1 MLYLCSADSLNELSV
16 YDTDDDTEEQVSLA
30 RLQHCVNIGI
40 EIVGV
45 DFKVKSGFDVYCTLR
60 EHRMIS
66 GVWLKSRTS
75 WSVRGCVAYR
85 FNDNILTRMQILR
98 SFGGQLV
105 VDIAEICSGLGAGCF
120 SMLKYNLSIVNI
132 VLVLT
137 DDVEFSDATLYGAIG
152 NPGVFYDIR
161 RLSLE
166 YADKFY
172 SAVYYQYEF
181 SIGMAFKQIV
191 DDSSRKAKF
200 RVLLQRG

>member
-16 YDTDDDTEEQVSLA
+16 YDTDDDTEELVSLA
-30 RLQHCVNIGI
+30 RLQNCVNIGI

-45 DFKVKSGFDVYCTLR
+45 DFKIKSGFDVYCTLQ

-105 VDIAEICSGLGAGCF
+105 VDLAEICSGLGPGCF
-120 SMLKYNLSIVNI
+120 SMLRYNLSIVNI
-132 VLVLT
+132 VIVLT
-137 DDVEFSDATLYGAIG
+137 DEVEFSDAALYGAIG
-152 NPGVFYDIR
+152 NPGVFYDIQW
-161 RLSLE
+161 LSFE

-172 SAVYYQYEF
+172 RAVHHQYEF

>member
-16 YDTDDDTEEQVSLA
+16 YDTDDDTEELVSLA
-30 RLQHCVNIGI
+30 RLQNCVNIGI

-45 DFKVKSGFDVYCTLR
+45 DFKIKSGFDVYCTLQ

-85 FNDNILTRMQILR
+85 FNNNILTRMQILR

-105 VDIAEICSGLGAGCF
+105 VDLAEICSGLGPGCF
-120 SMLKYNLSIVNI
+120 SMLRYNLSIVNI
-132 VLVLT
+132 VIVLT
-137 DDVEFSDATLYGAIG
+137 DEVEFSDATLYCAIG

-161 RLSLE
+161 GLSLE
-166 YADKFY
+166 YVDKFY
-172 SAVYYQYEF
+172 RAVHHQYEF

>member
-1 MLYLCSADSLNELSV
+1 MLYLCSADSLNELFI
-16 YDTDDDTEEQVSLA
+16 YDTDDDKEELASLA
-30 RLQHCVNIGI
+30 KLQHCANIGI

-45 DFKVKSGFDVYCTLR
+45 DFEIKSGFDVYCTLQ

-105 VDIAEICSGLGAGCF
+105 VDLAEICSGLGAGCF

-161 RLSLE
+161 GLSFE
-166 YADKFY
+166 HADKFY
-172 SAVYYQYEF
+172 RAVYHQYEF

>member
-16 YDTDDDTEEQVSLA
+16 YDTDDDTEELVSLA
-30 RLQHCVNIGI
+30 RLQNCVNIGI

-45 DFKVKSGFDVYCTLR
+45 DFKIKSGFDVYCTLQ

-105 VDIAEICSGLGAGCF
+105 VDLAEICSGLGPGCF
-120 SMLKYNLSIVNI
+120 SMLRYNLSIVNI
-132 VLVLT
+132 VIVLT
-137 DDVEFSDATLYGAIG
+137 DEVEFSDATLYCAIG

-161 RLSLE
+161 GLSLE
-166 YADKFY
+166 YVDKFY
-172 SAVYYQYEF
+172 RAVHHQYEF